1 MTTANDGYNG
11 GAGGKFRKK
20 KVLRKT
26 TPYDRPSI
34 AIRNPNPNNTSK
46 SGFLSRLIY
55 AGADRL
61 LGAFWKRNPALTAAP
76 VTGTNEEQRN
86 EHQEEG
92 PNFGLKTNT
101 GAVEPNTNEGGN
113 VANISA
119 ATEISDLET
128 MLKQKTFTRYE
139 IERLTA
145 LLHSRTTTSDVGEGD
160 QANISND
167 SHVEERENFHA
178 VISTPVVNSRAFE
191 EDVASP
197 AELAKA
203 YMGASARPAKVSPST
218 LRHGSQAP
226 RQDSVLLNNTT
237 ILPRTPVTSPAP
249 RTAGSLKGVENGM
262 TTPRSRGRSAIYSM
276 ARSPYYRGPSTL
288 SKKPTPSLISSQLAW
303 ELEGS
308 NGNKMAGKHR
318 SSVLDDLGSGGPM
331 RRIRQKANLY
341 SQGSSL
347 SKHKSELDSSAQRLL
362 VSSEPE
368 QKASKAIVENGET
381 SKRNSGYASV
391 PTESTQMASKIFE
404 HLERMSPKEKPS
416 SSRLAGT
423 IEKSATKLTSNLA
436 LGSLDKVESSKFL
449 LSIEE
454 NGPKRFAVPLN
465 VLSSMNGN
473 STAPVQGNAPTTNG
487 DSTLAVP
494 AEPPQKKRAFQT
506 SALED
511 SQVLDDDN
519 HSNGHVSVS
528 LGENTKPGTSLL
540 VNNNVSA
547 AAPAEVFQTPA
558 ATPNIVSPPK
568 TDPGSPG
575 GFVVNKQKVGNNLQT
590 SPPSSSTSTG
600 ISQSTNSPTAASTV
614 LPSSTPA
621 PVFKLASA
629 TASLTPA
636 IVSPSVTEA
645 PDTSATKDKEP
656 KSNIFSSSTFSST
669 SISSPSATLTTN
681 GQVFGLPTNT
691 QAPTTVAQ
699 AVPYKFGSPSTAIPS
714 STAVS
719 SLFSSYAHSF
729 GPSSAAASSEIK
741 SGSSTSGFTTSNF
754 GSPPFSFGAPS
765 TSTPSTTSSPAV
777 FNVGASTASS
787 VFSFNA
793 ASATNL
799 FSQAPFGTPTASFNN
814 NDQMSMEDSMHEESI
829 QTPSPAIPA
838 FAPASAGK
846 QLFASGTQTPS
857 PSTVPFLFGV
867 QTNQPP
873 SRNPFQVQT
882 NQPPSQ
888 NAFQVQTNQPP
899 SQNPF
904 QVQTNQLPSQNPFQ
918 VQTNQSPSQ
927 NPFQV
932 QTNQPPSQNPFQ
944 VQTNQPPSQNPF
956 QASGS
961 LELHAGGSFSL
972 GSGGGDKSTRR
983 FLKASKSKN
992 RKK

>member
-1 MTTANDGYNG
+1 
-11 GAGGKFRKK
+11 
-20 KVLRKT
+20 
-26 TPYDRPSI
+26 
-34 AIRNPNPNNTSK
+34 
-46 SGFLSRLIY
+46 
-55 AGADRL
+55 
-61 LGAFWKRNPALTAAP
+61 
-76 VTGTNEEQRN
+76 
-86 EHQEEG
+86 
-92 PNFGLKTNT
+92 
-101 GAVEPNTNEGGN
+101 
-113 VANISA
+113 
-119 ATEISDLET
+119 
-128 MLKQKTFTRYE
+128 
-139 IERLTA
+139 
-145 LLHSRTTTSDVGEGD
+145 
-160 QANISND
+160 
-167 SHVEERENFHA
+167 
-178 VISTPVVNSRAFE
+178 
-191 EDVASP
+191 
-197 AELAKA
+197 
-203 YMGASARPAKVSPST
+203 
-218 LRHGSQAP
+218 
-226 RQDSVLLNNTT
+226 
-237 ILPRTPVTSPAP
+237 
-249 RTAGSLKGVENGM
+249 
-262 TTPRSRGRSAIYSM
+262 M
-276 ARSPYYRGPSTL
+276 ARKR
-288 SKKPTPSLISSQLAW
+288 
-303 ELEGS
+303 
-308 NGNKMAGKHR
+308 R

-368 QKASKAIVENGET
+368 QKSSKAIVENGET

-449 LSIEE
+449 LSSQNNNESEGQHCIEE

-473 STAPVQGNAPTTNG
+473 STAPVQGNAPTTNA
-487 DSTLAVP
+487 DSTLALP
-494 AEPPQKKRAFQT
+494 AEPPQKKRASQM
-506 SALED
+506 SALE
-511 SQVLDDDN
+511 VLDNDN

-528 LGENTKPGTSLL
+528 LGENMKPGTSL

-547 AAPAEVFQTPA
+547 VAPTEVSQTPA
-558 ATPNIVSPPK
+558 
-568 TDPGSPG
+568 
-575 GFVVNKQKVGNNLQT
+575 
-590 SPPSSSTSTG
+590 TSTKSAEKVSLFSFDAKDVSVVKQN
-600 ISQSTNSPTAASTV
+600 ISLTNNTSITNGTATNSPTAASTV

-621 PVFKLASA
+621 PVLKFASA

-656 KSNIFSSSTFSST
+656 KSNIFSGSTFPST
-669 SISSPSATLTTN
+669 SISSPPATLTTN
-681 GQVFGLPTNT
+681 GQIFGLPTNT

-741 SGSSTSGFTTSNF
+741 SGSSTGGFTTSNF

-777 FNVGASTASS
+777 FNAGASTASS
-787 VFSFNA
+787 RFSFNA

-814 NDQMSMEDSMHEESI
+814 NDQMSMEDSMHEDSI

-846 QLFASGTQTPS
+846 PVFAFNSGTPTPS
-857 PSTVPFLFGV
+857 PSTG
-867 QTNQPP
+867 
-873 SRNPFQVQT
+873 PFQ
-882 NQPPSQ
+882 
-888 NAFQVQTNQPP
+888 FG
-899 SQNPF
+899 
-904 QVQTNQLPSQNPFQ
+904 
-918 VQTNQSPSQ
+918 
-927 NPFQV
+927 V

-956 QASGS
+956 QVTNQPPSQNPFQASGS
-961 LELHAGGSFSL
+961 LDLHAGGSFSL
-972 GSGGGDKSTRR
+972 GSGGGDKSNRR
-983 FLKASKSKN
+983 IVKASKSKN
-992 RKK
+992 RRK

>member
-1 MTTANDGYNG
+1 
-11 GAGGKFRKK
+11 
-20 KVLRKT
+20 
-26 TPYDRPSI
+26 
-34 AIRNPNPNNTSK
+34 
-46 SGFLSRLIY
+46 
-55 AGADRL
+55 
-61 LGAFWKRNPALTAAP
+61 
-76 VTGTNEEQRN
+76 
-86 EHQEEG
+86 
-92 PNFGLKTNT
+92 
-101 GAVEPNTNEGGN
+101 
-113 VANISA
+113 
-119 ATEISDLET
+119 
-128 MLKQKTFTRYE
+128 MLKEKTFTRSE

-145 LLHSRTTTSDVGEGD
+145 LLHSRTTTSDVGE
-160 QANISND
+160 
-167 SHVEERENFHA
+167 ERENFHA
-178 VISTPVVNSRAFE
+178 VISTPIVNSRAFE

-203 YMGASARPAKVSPST
+203 YMGTSTRPAKVSPST

-237 ILPRTPVTSPAP
+237 ILPRTPITSLTP

-308 NGNKMAGKHR
+308 NGNKMAGKRR

-368 QKASKAIVENGET
+368 QKSSKAIVENGET

-449 LSIEE
+449 LSSQNNNESEGQHCIEE

-473 STAPVQGNAPTTNG
+473 STAPVQGNAPTTNA
-487 DSTLAVP
+487 DSTLALP

-506 SALED
+506 SALEVRVLFCSICSLLSSTMFFYLSICLVKD

-528 LGENTKPGTSLL
+528 LGENMKPGTSL

-547 AAPAEVFQTPA
+547 VAPTEVSQTPA
-558 ATPNIVSPPK
+558 
-568 TDPGSPG
+568 
-575 GFVVNKQKVGNNLQT
+575 
-590 SPPSSSTSTG
+590 TSTKSAEKVSLFSFDAKDVSG
-600 ISQSTNSPTAASTV
+600 VKQNISLTNNTSITNGTATNSPTAASTV

-621 PVFKLASA
+621 PVFKFASA

-656 KSNIFSSSTFSST
+656 KTNIFSGSTFPST
-669 SISSPSATLTTN
+669 SISSPPATLTTN

-741 SGSSTSGFTTSNF
+741 SGSSTSSFTTSNF

-777 FNVGASTASS
+777 FNAGASTASS
-787 VFSFNA
+787 RFSFNA

-814 NDQMSMEDSMHEESI
+814 NDQMSMEDSMHEDSI

-846 QLFASGTQTPS
+846 PVFAFNSGTPTPS
-857 PSTVPFLFGV
+857 PSTG
-867 QTNQPP
+867 
-873 SRNPFQVQT
+873 PFQ
-882 NQPPSQ
+882 
-888 NAFQVQTNQPP
+888 FG
-899 SQNPF
+899 
-904 QVQTNQLPSQNPFQ
+904 
-918 VQTNQSPSQ
+918 
-927 NPFQV
+927 V

-944 VQTNQPPSQNPF
+944 VQTNQPEC
-956 QASGS
+956 
-961 LELHAGGSFSL
+961 L
-972 GSGGGDKSTRR
+972 
-983 FLKASKSKN
+983 
-992 RKK
+992 